1 MEQQTNPVL
10 AWLFAAGVLAA
21 VFMLLRRLVLW
32 YWRVGEAVQ
41 LLKQIDEKLGA
52 LVLYQT
58 GQAPPAAKPALDN
71 PGI

>member
-21 VFMLLRRLVLW
+21 VFMLLRGFVLW

-41 LLKQIDEKLGA
+41 LLKQIDEKLA
-52 LVLYQT
+52 TLVLNQT
-58 GQAPPAAKPALDN
+58 GQAPPTAKPALDN